1 MGSAASKP
9 AKSAAG
15 AAARRQYPKQAP
27 VPPRV
32 PSTAAKTSQ
41 ATQAPSPPTPEF
53 APRSQ
58 SQAPP
63 SGPKYHSEEQ
73 PSSHKTS
80 GISWTSLTITRVT
93 KHHTDFCATALAI
106 DLDGRDPHFA
116 ASLRNL
122 GPVTPSP
129 TLSNSSTVNRGPMQ
143 SVFPSASNP
152 ALLALAARQRVAE
165 AAQKEFDELAHGSQ
179 AGRQFLDAFTISQ
192 ALTMRDQQKMAKRD
206 IERSLRMKE
215 GVMDQLGKDGLVS
228 RVSL

>member
-32 PSTAAKTSQ
+32 PPTAAKTSQ
-41 ATQAPSPPTPEF
+41 ATQAPSPPTPEY

-80 GISWTSLTITRVT
+80 
-93 KHHTDFCATALAI
+93 AI

-129 TLSNSSTVNRGPMQ
+129 TLSNSSTVNRGSMQ